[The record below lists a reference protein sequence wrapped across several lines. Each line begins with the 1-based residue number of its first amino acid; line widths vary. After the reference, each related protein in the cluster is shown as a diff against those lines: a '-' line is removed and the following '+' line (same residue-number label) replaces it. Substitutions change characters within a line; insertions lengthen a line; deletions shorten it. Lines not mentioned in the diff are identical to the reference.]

1 MEIKPALDKLYSLHQ
16 FGIKL
21 GLESTLLL
29 LDQIGNPHKKLKC
42 FHIAGSNGKGSTASF
57 IASIL
62 VEHGFKVGLYTSPHF
77 VRFNER
83 IKINGREI
91 SDEKI
96 VQFISKLEKY
106 IDECRP
112 TFFELTTALAFEHFA
127 EENVDYA
134 VIETGLGG
142 RLDAT
147 NVIDPLASVIT
158 SISLEHTTHLGN
170 TIEKIA
176 FEKAGIIKK
185 KKPVFIGAVTQVA
198 ENVIIDKANEENSE
212 CYISKDFV
220 VKNENHIAVKVKGN
234 HFTIYNTPLL
244 GDHQLMNAALAIKA
258 VSETIENI
266 KPLMVSRGIQK
277 VLQNSKIEGRY
288 EVFNDYPRI
297 IFDSAHNPE
306 GVGVFVEQFKKEYR
320 NYEEKILIFG
330 AMKDKSIG
338 SMLSCLLPF
347 FDQIIVTSIQD
358 ERAANPEE
366 IKVLVDNP
374 KIKAVDLDSAFKYLS
389 DFLKTPKNACLVVLG
404 SMYLLGEIKSKI
416 IEKKLDIESGGV

>member
-83 IKINGREI
+83 IRINGNEI

-96 VQFISKLEKY
+96 VQFVSKLEKY

-127 EENVDYA
+127 DEKVGFA

-158 SISLEHTTHLGN
+158 SISLEHTAHLGN

-212 CYISKDFV
+212 SFLSKDFV
-220 VKNENHIAVKVKGN
+220 IKNEDHLVVLVRRNY
-234 HFTIYNTPLL
+234 FTIYNTPLL
-244 GDHQLMNAALAIKA
+244 GNHQLANAALAVKA
-258 VSETIENI
+258 ISETIENI
-266 KPLMVSRGIQK
+266 KPLKVSRGIQN

-288 EVFNDYPRI
+288 EVFKDYPRI

-306 GVGVFVEQFKKEYR
+306 GVGVFIEQFKKEYQ
-320 NYEEKILIFG
+320 NYEERILIFG
-330 AMKDKSIG
+330 AMKDKSIS
-338 SMLSCLLPF
+338 SMLSSLVPF
-347 FDQIIVTSIQD
+347 FDQIVVTSIQD

-374 KIKAVDLDSAFKYLS
+374 KIQAVDLDSAFEYLS
-389 DFLKTPKNACLVVLG
+389 DFLKTPKNACLVILG

>member
-1 MEIKPALDKLYSLHQ
+1 MEIKQVLDKLYSLHQ

-29 LDQIGNPHKKLKC
+29 LDQIGNPHKELRC

-83 IKINGREI
+83 IRINGNEI
-91 SDEKI
+91 SEEKI
-96 VQFISKLEKY
+96 VQFVSKLDKY
-106 IDECRP
+106 IDEFRP
-112 TFFELTTALAFEHFA
+112 TFFELTTALAFEYFA

-147 NVIDPLASVIT
+147 NVIDPLASIIT
-158 SISLEHTTHLGN
+158 SISLEHTAHLGD
-170 TIEKIA
+170 TLEKIA
-176 FEKAGIIKK
+176 FEKAGIVKK
-185 KKPVFIGAVTQVA
+185 KTPVFVGLVPQTA
-198 ENVIIDKANEENSE
+198 ENVIMDKANEENSE
-212 CYISKDFV
+212 CFLSKNFV
-220 VKNENHIAVKVKGN
+220 VKNEDNLIVLVKESKYK
-234 HFTIYNTPLL
+234 IYKTPLL
-244 GDHQLMNAALAIKA
+244 GDHQLANAALAVKA

-266 KPLMVSRGIQK
+266 EPLRISLGIQN

-288 EVFNDYPRI
+288 EVFSIYPRI

-306 GVGVFVEQFKKEYR
+306 GVSVFIEQFGKEYR
-320 NYEEKILIFG
+320 DFEERILIFG
-330 AMKDKSIG
+330 AMKDKSIS
-338 SMLSCLLPF
+338 SMLSCLSPF
-347 FDQIIVTSIQD
+347 FDKIIVTSIND

-366 IKVLVDNP
+366 VKELANDS
-374 KIKAVDLDSAFKYLS
+374 KIETAELDTAIMYLS
-389 DFLKTPKNACLVVLG
+389 NFLKTPKNACLVILG